1 MNIQDTSKKPP
12 EKSILTA
19 KATGKSK
26 LLDEVREAIRVRHYS
41 IRTEHT
47 YVDWVYRYIIFH
59 GKRHPSEMG
68 TQEISRFL
76 THLASDL
83 NVAASTQNQALCALV
98 FLYKHVLKIE
108 LKAIKDVVRAK
119 KPARL
124 PVVLSAEETADLL
137 AQMQGTRRLMADL
150 LYGTGMRIIELLRL
164 RVKDIEFDRRM
175 ILVRDGKGQKDRTV
189 PLPAELVPEIK
200 EHLIK
205 ARKLHEQD
213 LADGVGTVHLP
224 FALARKYPN
233 ANKEWG
239 WKYVFPAGTLSVDPR
254 SGTKQR
260 HHVFESVLQKA
271 LKQATRDAGIV
282 KMVHAHTLRH
292 SFATHL
298 LEAGHDIRTI
308 QELLGHADVSTTM
321 IYTHVLQSGPC
332 GIKSPLTRVRKI
344 QSERGHAMPSP
355 AQERLQTI
363 DCRPQTVHIP
373 KESVVC
379 SLPSVVSPLPESAV
393 CPPEPPHNPN
403 RLPLPLPLPPEV
415 SPAAAPAKPMSFEEK
430 YGNRPA
436 NAHKIGVILAPPA
449 IPLRERWKKTAT
461 TIQKL
466 GIAAMWAIAV
476 ITGKRSL

>member
-1 MNIQDTSKKPP
+1 MNNQDASNKPP
-12 EKSILTA
+12 AKTILSA
-19 KATGKSK
+19 KITGKSK
-26 LLDEVREAIRVRHYS
+26 LIDEVRDAIRVRHYS

-59 GKRHPSEMG
+59 NKRNPAEMG
-68 TQEISRFL
+68 AAEIGRFL

-83 NVAASTQNQALCALV
+83 NVAASTQNQALNALV

-108 LKAIKDVVRAK
+108 LKSIDDVVRAK

-137 AQMQGTRRLMADL
+137 AQMQGTRRLMAEL
-150 LYGTGMRIIELLRL
+150 LYGTGMRIIELIRL

-239 WKYVFPAGTLSVDPR
+239 WKYVFPSGTLSVDPR

-282 KMVHAHTLRH
+282 KAVHAHTLRH

-308 QELLGHADVSTTM
+308 QELLGHADVRTTM
-321 IYTHVLQSGPC
+321 IYTHVMQSGPC

-344 QSERGHAMPSP
+344 QTERGLDRTIPSP
-355 AQERLQTI
+355 AL
-363 DCRPQTVHIP
+363 
-373 KESVVC
+373 
-379 SLPSVVSPLPESAV
+379 AA
-393 CPPEPPHNPN
+393 
-403 RLPLPLPLPPEV
+403 LPPPI
-415 SPAAAPAKPMSFEEK
+415 SADLLPPPSALSIP
-430 YGNRPA
+430 
-436 NAHKIGVILAPPA
+436 PPA
-449 IPLRERWKKTAT
+449 SMIPLSSDLTRIHIPLRDRWKKTFA

>member
-1 MNIQDTSKKPP
+1 MNNQDASNKPP
-12 EKSILTA
+12 AKTILSA
-19 KATGKSK
+19 KITGKSK
-26 LLDEVREAIRVRHYS
+26 LIDEVRDAIRVRHYS

-59 GKRHPSEMG
+59 NKRNPAEMG
-68 TQEISRFL
+68 AAEIGRFL

-83 NVAASTQNQALCALV
+83 NVAASTQNQALNALV

-108 LKAIKDVVRAK
+108 LKSIDDVVRAK

-137 AQMQGTRRLMADL
+137 AQMQGTRRLMAEL
-150 LYGTGMRIIELLRL
+150 LYGTGMRIIELIRL

-239 WKYVFPAGTLSVDPR
+239 WKYVFPSGTLSVDPR
-254 SGTKQR
+254 
-260 HHVFESVLQKA
+260 
-271 LKQATRDAGIV
+271 
-282 KMVHAHTLRH
+282 
-292 SFATHL
+292 
-298 LEAGHDIRTI
+298 
-308 QELLGHADVSTTM
+308 
-321 IYTHVLQSGPC
+321 
-332 GIKSPLTRVRKI
+332 
-344 QSERGHAMPSP
+344 
-355 AQERLQTI
+355 
-363 DCRPQTVHIP
+363 
-373 KESVVC
+373 
-379 SLPSVVSPLPESAV
+379 
-393 CPPEPPHNPN
+393 
-403 RLPLPLPLPPEV
+403 
-415 SPAAAPAKPMSFEEK
+415 
-430 YGNRPA
+430 
-436 NAHKIGVILAPPA
+436 
-449 IPLRERWKKTAT
+449 
-461 TIQKL
+461 
-466 GIAAMWAIAV
+466 IAV